1 MFTSDGRHVLT
12 HLQFRSIRRTC
23 WVCFGAE
30 RDEPGLEWTSPCK
43 CRGATKWVHQ
53 DCLQPWIDQKQL
65 GSSTIEVS
73 CPQCQHPY
81 DIVYPTSN
89 PLLYLY
95 EYGNRAITFLSPV
108 ILASLTASSLYWV
121 SFTFGVTSASL
132 ALGKDRSIEFFSKP
146 ESSLVV
152 VALPILPWVVL
163 GVKLLRL
170 EVVSLRVWYS
180 LVLPAFKM
188 IRNLLPVGK
197 SDLPVQQ
204 RRFVPA
210 PVPVI
215 PFLARSIVGTFLL
228 PLYSSAI
235 GWGLSYM
242 LRSGGTLKRTILVRS
257 MYNVQNS
264 FCLVPGAHEH
274 CMYYSTLELLLGQIQ
289 P

>member
-1 MFTSDGRHVLT
+1 M
-12 HLQFRSIRRTC
+12 
-23 WVCFGAE
+23 CFAAE
-30 RDEPGLEWTSPCK
+30 EDEPGLEWTSPCK

-81 DIVYPTSN
+81 HIVYPTSS

-121 SFTFGVTSASL
+121 SFTFGVTSASI

-146 ESSLVV
+146 ESSIVV
-152 VALPILPWVVL
+152 VILPILPWVIL
-163 GVKLLRL
+163 GVKLLRP
-170 EVVSLRVWYS
+170 EVLTLRVWYGA
-180 LVLPAFKM
+180 VLPVLHILRK
-188 IRNLLPVGK
+188 LLPVGK
-197 SDLPVQQ
+197 SHTSSAAGDNQVHQK
-204 RRFVPA
+204 FIPA
-210 PVPVI
+210 PIPVV

-235 GWGLSYM
+235 GWGLSYVM
-242 LRSGGTLKRTILVRS
+242 RSTGTLKRTLLVS
-257 MYNVQNS
+257 QKT
-264 FCLVPGAHEH
+264 
-274 CMYYSTLELLLGQIQ
+274 YY
-289 P
+289 

>member
-1 MFTSDGRHVLT
+1 M
-12 HLQFRSIRRTC
+12 
-23 WVCFGAE
+23 
-30 RDEPGLEWTSPCK
+30 

-81 DIVYPTSN
+81 HIVYPTSS

-132 ALGKDRSIEFFSKP
+132 ALGKEHSIEFFSKP

-152 VALPILPWVVL
+152 VILPILPWVIL
-163 GVKLLRL
+163 GVKLLRP
-170 EVVSLRVWYS
+170 EVVTLRVWYS
-180 LVLPAFKM
+180 MVLPTLQM
-188 IRNLLPVGK
+188 IRRLLPSGK
-197 SDLPVQQ
+197 SHASAASDNQVHHK
-204 RRFVPA
+204 FVPA
-210 PVPVI
+210 PIPVM

-235 GWGLSYM
+235 GWGLSYVM
-242 LRSGGTLKRTILVRS
+242 RSTSTLKRTLLVSKDVTSTIVQCIGDRCNRMSIIFTRS
-257 MYNVQNS
+257 LIPNTTS
-264 FCLVPGAHEH
+264 CLSVLCA
-274 CMYYSTLELLLGQIQ
+274 
-289 P
+289 

>member
-1 MFTSDGRHVLT
+1 MFIL
-12 HLQFRSIRRTC
+12 FIRRTC

-30 RDEPGLEWTSPCK
+30 KDEPGLEWTSPCK

-65 GSSTIEVS
+65 GSSTIEVC

-170 EVVSLRVWYS
+170 EVLSLRMWYS
-180 LVLPAFKM
+180 MVLPTFNMLRK
-188 IRNLLPVGK
+188 LLVRK
-197 SDLPVQQ
+197 SELQVQH
-204 RRFVPA
+204 RFVPA
-210 PVPVI
+210 PVPVV
-215 PFLARSIVGTFLL
+215 PFLSRSIVGTFLL
-228 PLYSSAI
+228 PLYSTAI
-235 GWGLSYM
+235 GYGLSYVM
-242 LRSGGTLKRTILVRS
+242 RSTGPLKRTMLVS
-257 MYNVQNS
+257 S
-264 FCLVPGAHEH
+264 
-274 CMYYSTLELLLGQIQ
+274 I
-289 P
+289 